1 MLERQESCLHIG
13 IHETEAHGRIQ
24 VELGNVLKP
33 KTLNNCNKHMGSV
46 DKSDRMADS
55 YRLSCRLGGNGQK
68 SCFFFIFIDQC
79 PKCIC
84 TTEDHGSY
92 MAHC

>member
-1 MLERQESCLHIG
+1 VKKVRSRGCDTPTAVCWKDKRVVYILLG
-13 IHETEAHGRIQ
+13 VHETEAHGRIQ

-33 KTLNNCNKHMGSV
+33 KAMNNCNKHMGSV

-68 SCFFFIFIDQC
+68 SCFLFD
-79 PKCIC
+79 
-84 TTEDHGSY
+84 
-92 MAHC
+92 

>member
-1 MLERQESCLHIG
+1 VKKVRSRGFDTLTAVCWKDKSCLHIG

-55 YRLSCRLGGNGQK
+55 Y
-68 SCFFFIFIDQC
+68 
-79 PKCIC
+79 
-84 TTEDHGSY
+84 
-92 MAHC
+92 